1 MKKAKLILLCL
12 FAGATVM
19 SCKKEEKPTDEKPDT
34 KPEETVYAD
43 YTEKIAAF
51 NFSMD
56 MVYVEGGTFNM
67 GDTVKGD
74 PEIEGPVHSVTVS
87 SYYIG
92 KFEVTQAQWKTF
104 MGDNPVGFGYK
115 GDSLPAERITWFEAK
130 AFCDSLSKYT
140 GKKYMLPTEAQWE
153 FAARGGVKSKGYLYS
168 GSNTAD
174 EVAWFRGN
182 SDMKSHAVGMKLPNE
197 LGIYDMSGNVWEWC
211 SDWRSAYTTAP
222 AVDPTGPA
230 EPDPDFGAYRVERGG
245 AFLSRTENVVR
256 ITNRYEYDP
265 TDFNNILGLRV
276 VCLIDKK

>member
-1 MKKAKLILLCL
+1 
-12 FAGATVM
+12 M
-19 SCKKEEKPTDEKPDT
+19 SCKKEEKKTDPENPET
-34 KPEETVYAD
+34 KEETVYAD

-140 GKKYMLPTEAQWE
+140 GKKYVLPTEAQWE

-211 SDWRSAYTTAP
+211 SDWRTAYTTAP

-256 ITNRYEYDP
+256 VTNRYEYDP